1 MLFSKL
7 PLQRQFTEQQNF
19 TLKFYWKIALTTG
32 TYIGIG
38 DIISGNHNDLYDI
51 IGQFSKIMNQI
62 KNVVFV

>member
-1 MLFSKL
+1 MISR
-7 PLQRQFTEQQNF
+7 PNF
-19 TLKFYWKIALTTG
+19 YLTSL
-32 TYIGIG
+32 IGIG